1 MTKMIK
7 MRFNNDCSLA
17 SVAMVTRIPYPRVLK
32 AALARGFKP
41 NGEYGADVAQLLY
54 DLGWD
59 MDVRVY
65 SRNRPRRPIPIVQ
78 PFIATVPSVNNRGG
92 YHAIVVDR
100 GRVFDPSR
108 KKQVSF
114 ATFMRTRRHMYYQ
127 FRKDA
132 A

>member
-65 SRNRPRRPIPIVQ
+65 SRNRPRRPIPQ
-78 PFIATVPSVNNRGG
+78 SVNNRGG